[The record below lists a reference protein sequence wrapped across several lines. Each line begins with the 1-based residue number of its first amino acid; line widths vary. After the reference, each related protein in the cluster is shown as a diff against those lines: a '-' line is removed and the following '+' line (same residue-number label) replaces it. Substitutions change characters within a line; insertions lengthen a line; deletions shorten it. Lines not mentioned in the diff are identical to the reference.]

1 MSHPSGQRPGE
12 LQFSDAV
19 HETDGGIRG
28 PQPVGNCVGFLS
40 PYHSKYNPIERC
52 WGILEAHWNGTL
64 LNSVETVVEW
74 ARTMTWKGLRPVVQL
89 LDNVYETG
97 VRIAKKVFQKIEE
110 RWERDKFLPKYSV
123 RIQPQPS

>member
-1 MSHPSGQRPGE
+1 MKRMVEFADRNQLEIVLVSYP
-12 LQFSDAV
+12 
-19 HETDGGIRG
+19 
-28 PQPVGNCVGFLS
+28 

-52 WGILEAHWNGTL
+52 WDILEAHWNGTL